1 MFPLKSYLSDI
12 IYLFFPETCAACRKA
27 LYNNEKWICSPC
39 SLNLPYL
46 DNKILSS
53 DAFSRIFWGRVPV
66 EKVWPYMEY
75 KKGLKVQKILHQ
87 LKYRNQPELG
97 TFLGEL
103 AAKKLLTLPSIPHID
118 CIIPVPMHYKKRR
131 SRGYNQAEFIAE
143 GYSNILKIPVKK
155 EVIAKEKETTSQTR
169 KNRFIRYQNAQDV
182 FKIKD
187 STQLKQLRSILI
199 IDDVITTGATIEAL
213 INCILTENPEIKLYV
228 ATLAAA

>member
-1 MFPLKSYLSDI
+1 
-12 IYLFFPETCAACRKA
+12 
-27 LYNNEKWICSPC
+27 
-39 SLNLPYL
+39 
-46 DNKILSS
+46 
-53 DAFSRIFWGRVPV
+53 
-66 EKVWPYMEY
+66 
-75 KKGLKVQKILHQ
+75 
-87 LKYRNQPELG
+87 
-97 TFLGEL
+97 
-103 AAKKLLTLPSIPHID
+103 
-118 CIIPVPMHYKKRR
+118 MHYKKRR

-169 KNRFIRYQNAQDV
+169 KNRFIRYQNAQNV